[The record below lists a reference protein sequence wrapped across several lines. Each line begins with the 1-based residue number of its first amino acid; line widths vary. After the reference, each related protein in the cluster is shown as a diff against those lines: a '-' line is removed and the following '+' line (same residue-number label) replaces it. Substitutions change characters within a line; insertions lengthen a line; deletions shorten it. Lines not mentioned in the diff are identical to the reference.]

1 MPTVPRAG
9 QQRFSSRPNRKY
21 VAVSR
26 LDKRHNSFMQW
37 LPEIS
42 GFRDRLR
49 EAVRRPPDE
58 VYGALTAL
66 SRHRL
71 NALETLQLDRALQ
84 QIGSGEGQPTA
95 VRLALLG
102 SSTVDHL
109 IPGIRVAGLRHGLK
123 VHSHLGSYGQF
134 RQDLC
139 GPSAALR
146 EFGPQYIVLSL
157 TAREFIAP
165 IALGSTREEAELA
178 LQRAVE
184 DLQGLWKRARE
195 TFGATVIQQTFLDT
209 SAPLFGSFER
219 RVPAS
224 PARLVRRL
232 NELVIEAAANSQV
245 QIFDLALAAERTGL
259 DRWFECKLWLQAKM
273 QIAPHAVPEYGERLV
288 RFVAAQ
294 RGLSKKCLV
303 LDLDNTLW
311 GGVIGD
317 DGTKGILLGEGTARG
332 EAHLALQHYARDL
345 KERGIVLAVCSKND
359 PDIASRAVEEHPEMI
374 LRLKDFACFAA
385 NWQPKPENLRMIAAK
400 LNLGIDSLVFVDDN
414 PAERA
419 AVREALPMVAVP
431 ELPEDAAGY
440 VECIAQAGYF
450 ETSAFTSDDRER
462 AQRYTENL
470 IREADRGSAQDLNEF
485 LTGLNMSTA
494 YGTVQEVDV
503 PRVSQ
508 LINKTNQF
516 NPTTQR
522 YSLEQVTEFCK
533 DGANT
538 VLQFRLVDRFG
549 DNGLVSAMI
558 MRPADQQPGVLD
570 IDTWVMS
577 CRVFGRE
584 LEIEVMNIAVE
595 KARERGAGVLRG
607 KYIPSAKNVVVQD
620 LYERLGFTRIDS
632 GESETTLWQLALDS
646 YRPQP
651 TQIRRTTP
659 S

>member
-1 MPTVPRAG
+1 M
-9 QQRFSSRPNRKY
+9 
-21 VAVSR
+21 
-26 LDKRHNSFMQW
+26 LW

-49 EAVRRPPDE
+49 DAVRRPPDE
-58 VYGALTAL
+58 VFGALVGL

-84 QIGSGEGQPTA
+84 QTGAAERQPAA

-109 IPGIRVAGLRHGLK
+109 IPGIRVAGVRHGFLIR
-123 VHSHLGSYGQF
+123 SWLGSYGQY

-139 GPSAALR
+139 GPSPALR
-146 EFGPQYIVLSL
+146 EFDPQYIVLSL
-157 TAREFIAP
+157 TAREIIAP
-165 IALGSTREEAELA
+165 IALGSTSEEAELA
-178 LQRAVE
+178 LKRGVE
-184 DLQGLWKRARE
+184 DLQGLWARARE

-219 RVPAS
+219 RVPGS

-232 NELVIEAAANSQV
+232 NELVIEAAARAPV
-245 QIFDLALAAERTGL
+245 HIFDLALAAERTGL
-259 DRWFECKLWLQAKM
+259 DRWFEYKLWLQAKM

-294 RGLSKKCLV
+294 RGMSKKCLV

-317 DGTKGILLGEGTARG
+317 DGIEGIILGEGTARG
-332 EAHLALQHYARDL
+332 EAHLALQRYAKDL
-345 KERGIVLAVCSKND
+345 TERGIVLAVCSKND
-359 PDIASRAVEEHPEMI
+359 PDIASRAVDEHPEMI
-374 LRLKDFACFAA
+374 LRRKDFACFAA

-419 AVREALPMVAVP
+419 AVREALPMIAVP
-431 ELPEDAAGY
+431 ELPEDVAGY

-450 ETSAFTSDDRER
+450 ETSAFTADDRER

-470 IREADRGSAQDLNEF
+470 IREADRSSAHDLNDF
-485 LTGLNMSTA
+485 LTGLNMSSV
-494 YGTVQEVDV
+494 YGTVQEVDI
-503 PRVSQ
+503 PRVAQ

-522 YSLEQVTEFCK
+522 YSQEQITAFCQ

-538 VLQFRLVDRFG
+538 VLQFRLIDRFG

-558 MRPADQQPGVLD
+558 MRPAGPQPDVLD

-584 LEIEVMNIAVE
+584 LEFEVMNIAVE
-595 KARERGAGVLRG
+595 AARERAAGVLRA
-607 KYIPSAKNVVVQD
+607 KYIPTPKNVVVRD
-620 LYERLGFTRIDS
+620 LYEHLGFIRIDS
-632 GESETTLWQLALDS
+632 GDSETTLWQLELDS
-646 YRPQP
+646 YHARS
-651 TQIRRTTP
+651 THITRTKQL
-659 S
+659 

>member
-1 MPTVPRAG
+1 MPPVRRDG
-9 QQRFSSRPNRKY
+9 RRRFSTRRNRKY
-21 VAVSR
+21 VAVFR
-26 LDKRHNSFMQW
+26 LRTRDNSSMLW

-49 EAVRRPPDE
+49 DAVRRPPE
-58 VYGALTAL
+58 EIFGALVAL

-71 NALETLQLDRALQ
+71 SALETLQLDRALQ
-84 QIGSGEGQPTA
+84 HNDAPERQPTA

-109 IPGIRVAGLRHGLK
+109 IPGIRVAGLRHGL
-123 VHSHLGSYGQF
+123 SIRSWLGSYGQY

-139 GPSAALR
+139 GPSPALR
-146 EFGPQYIVLSL
+146 EFDPQYIVLSL
-157 TAREFIAP
+157 TAREIIAP
-165 IALGSTREEAELA
+165 IALGSTAEEAEIA
-178 LQRAVE
+178 LKRGVE
-184 DLQGLWKRARE
+184 DLQGLWARARE

-219 RVPAS
+219 RVPSS

-232 NELVIEAAANSQV
+232 NELVIEAATHV
-245 QIFDLALAAERTGL
+245 PVHIFDLALAAERTGL
-259 DRWFECKLWLQAKM
+259 DRWFERKVWLQAKM

-311 GGVIGD
+311 GGVVGD
-317 DGTKGILLGEGTARG
+317 DGIQGIILGEGTARG
-332 EAHLALQHYARDL
+332 EAHLALQRYAKDL
-345 KERGIVLAVCSKND
+345 TERGIVLAVCSKND
-359 PDIASRAVEEHPEMI
+359 PDIAGRAVDEHPEMI
-374 LRLKDFACFAA
+374 LRRRDFACFVA
-385 NWQPKPENLRMIAAK
+385 NWQPKPDNLRAIAAK

-414 PAERA
+414 PVERA

-431 ELPEDAAGY
+431 ELPDDVAGY

-450 ETSAFTSDDRER
+450 ETSAFTADDRER
-462 AQRYTENL
+462 AQRYTDNL
-470 IREADRGSAQDLNEF
+470 IREDDLDSAQDLDSF
-485 LTGLNMSTA
+485 LTGLNMSA
-494 YGTVQEVDV
+494 VYGPVQEVDI

-522 YSLEQVTEFCK
+522 YSLEEVTAFCR
-533 DGANT
+533 DEANT

-558 MRPADQQPGVLD
+558 MRPVGAQPGVLD

-577 CRVFGRE
+577 CHS
-584 LEIEVMNIAVE
+584 AVS
-595 KARERGAGVLRG
+595 
-607 KYIPSAKNVVVQD
+607 PPP
-620 LYERLGFTRIDS
+620 
-632 GESETTLWQLALDS
+632 ESILT
-646 YRPQP
+646 
-651 TQIRRTTP
+651 
-659 S
+659 

>member
-1 MPTVPRAG
+1 
-9 QQRFSSRPNRKY
+9 
-21 VAVSR
+21 
-26 LDKRHNSFMQW
+26 MQW

-49 EAVRRPPDE
+49 DAVRRPPDE
-58 VYGALTAL
+58 VFGALTAL

-84 QIGSGEGQPTA
+84 QIGTAEGRPTA

-109 IPGIRVAGLRHGLK
+109 IPGIRVAGLRHGLGI
-123 VHSHLGSYGQF
+123 HSHLGSYGQY

-139 GPSAALR
+139 GPSPALR

-178 LQRAVE
+178 LQHAVE
-184 DLQGLWKRARE
+184 DLQGLWARARE

-219 RVPAS
+219 RVPGS

-273 QIAPHAVPEYGERLV
+273 QIASHAVPEYGERLV

-470 IREADRGSAQDLNEF
+470 IREADRSSAHDLKDF
-485 LTGLNMSTA
+485 LAGLNMSTA
-494 YGTVQEVDV
+494 YGTVQEVDI
-503 PRVSQ
+503 PRVAQ

-549 DNGLVSAMI
+549 DNGLVSTMI
-558 MRPADQQPGVLD
+558 MRPAGAEPGVLD

-584 LEIEVMNIAVE
+584 LEYEVMNIAVE
-595 KARERGAGVLRG
+595 KARERGAAVLRG
-607 KYIPSAKNVVVQD
+607 KYIQSPKNAVVQD
-620 LYERLGFTRIDS
+620 LYERLGFTRLDS
-632 GESETTLWQLALDS
+632 GDRDTTLWQLTLDS
-646 YRPQP
+646 YHPQP
-651 TQIRRTTP
+651 TQIRRTT
-659 S
+659 

>member
-1 MPTVPRAG
+1 
-9 QQRFSSRPNRKY
+9 
-21 VAVSR
+21 
-26 LDKRHNSFMQW
+26 MQW

-42 GFRDRLR
+42 GFRDRLH
-49 EAVRRPPDE
+49 EALRGPADE
-58 VYGALTAL
+58 VYGALAAL

-84 QIGSGEGQPTA
+84 QIGVTESRPTA

-109 IPGIRVAGLRHGLK
+109 IPGIRVAGLRHGLGI
-123 VHSHLGSYGQF
+123 HSHLGSYGQY

-165 IALGSTREEAELA
+165 ITLGSTHEEAELA
-178 LQRAVE
+178 LHRAVE
-184 DLQGLWKRARE
+184 GLQGLWGLARE

-259 DRWFECKLWLQAKM
+259 DQWFESKLWLQAKM
-273 QIAPHAVPEYGERLV
+273 QIAPQAVPEYGERLV
-288 RFVAAQ
+288 RFVAAL

-317 DGTKGILLGEGTARG
+317 DGTNGILLGEGTARG

-470 IREADRGSAQDLNEF
+470 IREADRGSAHDLNEY
-485 LTGLNMSTA
+485 LAGLNMSTV
-494 YGTVQEVDV
+494 YGAVQEVDI
-503 PRVSQ
+503 PRVAQ

-522 YSLEQVTEFCK
+522 YSLEQVTKFCK
-533 DGANT
+533 DEANT

-549 DNGLVSAMI
+549 DNGLVSTMI
-558 MRPADQQPGVLD
+558 MRPAAQQPGVLD

-607 KYIPSAKNVVVQD
+607 KYIQSAKNVVVKD
-620 LYERLGFTRIDS
+620 LYERLGFTRIDCA
-632 GESETTLWQLALDS
+632 ERETALWQLAVDS

-651 TQIRRTTP
+651 TQIRRTTQP
-659 S
+659 

>member
-1 MPTVPRAG
+1 
-9 QQRFSSRPNRKY
+9 
-21 VAVSR
+21 
-26 LDKRHNSFMQW
+26 MQW
-37 LPEIS
+37 LPAIS

-58 VYGALTAL
+58 VRAALASL
-66 SRHRL
+66 SRYRL
-71 NALETLQLDRALQ
+71 GSLETLQLDRALQ
-84 QIGSGEGQPTA
+84 QIDAGRAPPA

-109 IPGIRVAGLRHGLK
+109 IPGIRVAGLRHGLGIQC
-123 VHSHLGSYGQF
+123 HLGSYGQY

-139 GPSAALR
+139 GPDLALR

-165 IALGSTREEAELA
+165 IALGCTAEESEHA
-178 LQRAVE
+178 LQGAVQ
-184 DLQGLWKRARE
+184 DLQGLWARARE

-219 RVPAS
+219 RVPGA

-232 NELVIEAAANSQV
+232 NDLVIDAAANSQV
-245 QIFDLALAAERTGL
+245 QIFDLALAAERSGL
-259 DRWFECKLWLQAKM
+259 DRWFERKLWMQAKM
-273 QIAPHAVPEYGERLV
+273 QIASHAVPEYGDRLV

-311 GGVIGD
+311 GGIIGD
-317 DGTKGILLGEGTARG
+317 DGIQGIHLGEGTARG
-332 EAHLALQHYARDL
+332 EAHLALQRYAKDL

-359 PDIASRAVEEHPEMI
+359 PDIASRALEEHPEMV

-385 NWQPKPENLRMIAAK
+385 NWQPKPENLRMIAEK
-400 LNLGIDSLVFVDDN
+400 LNVGIDSLVFVDDN

-450 ETSAFTSDDRER
+450 ETSAFTADDRER

-470 IREADRGSAQDLNEF
+470 IREADRSSAHDLHDF
-485 LTGLNMSTA
+485 LAGLKMSTV
-494 YGTVQEVDV
+494 YGTVQEVDI
-503 PRVSQ
+503 PRVAQ

-522 YSLEQVTEFCK
+522 YSLEEVTEFCK
-533 DGANT
+533 DGANL

-549 DNGLVSAMI
+549 DNGLVSTMI
-558 MRPADQQPGVLD
+558 MRPAGPQSAALD

-584 LEIEVMNIAVE
+584 LEYEVMNIAVE
-595 KARERGAGVLRG
+595 MARERGAGALRG
-607 KYIPSAKNVVVQD
+607 KYIQSAKNAVVQD
-620 LYERLGFTRIDS
+620 LYQRLGFTRIDS
-632 GESETTLWQLALDS
+632 DDPETALWQLALDS
-646 YRPQP
+646 YHPHP
-651 TQIRRTTP
+651 TQIHRTTQP
-659 S
+659 

>member
-1 MPTVPRAG
+1 M
-9 QQRFSSRPNRKY
+9 
-21 VAVSR
+21 
-26 LDKRHNSFMQW
+26 LW

-49 EAVRRPPDE
+49 DAVRRPPDE
-58 VYGALTAL
+58 VFGALVAL
-66 SRHRL
+66 SRYRL

-84 QIGSGEGQPTA
+84 QIGTEGQPTA

-109 IPGIRVAGLRHGLK
+109 IPGIRVAGLRHGL
-123 VHSHLGSYGQF
+123 SIRSWLGSYGQY
-134 RQDLC
+134 RQELC
-139 GPSAALR
+139 GPSPALR
-146 EFGPQYIVLSL
+146 EFDPQCIVLSL
-157 TAREFIAP
+157 TARELIAP
-165 IALGSTREEAELA
+165 IALGSSSEEAELA
-178 LQRAVE
+178 LKRGVE
-184 DLQGLWKRARE
+184 DLQGLWTRARE

-209 SAPLFGSFER
+209 STPLFGSFER
-219 RVPAS
+219 RVPGS

-232 NELVIEAAANSQV
+232 NELVIEAAAHAPV
-245 QIFDLALAAERTGL
+245 HIFDLALAAERSGL
-259 DRWFECKLWLQAKM
+259 DRWYESKLWLQAKM

-294 RGLSKKCLV
+294 RGMSKKCLV

-317 DGTKGILLGEGTARG
+317 DGIQGIVLGEGTARG
-332 EAHLALQHYARDL
+332 EAHLALQRYAKDL
-345 KERGIVLAVCSKND
+345 TERGIVLAVCSKND
-359 PDIASRAVEEHPEMI
+359 PDIAGRAVDEHPEMI
-374 LRLKDFACFAA
+374 LRRKDFACFTA
-385 NWQPKPENLRMIAAK
+385 NWQPKPENLRLIAAQ

-450 ETSAFTSDDRER
+450 ETSAFTADDRER

-470 IREADRGSAQDLNEF
+470 IREADRGSAHDLNDF
-485 LTGLNMSTA
+485 LTGLHMSTV
-494 YGTVQEVDV
+494 YGTVQEVDI
-503 PRVSQ
+503 PRVTQ

-522 YSLEQVTEFCK
+522 YSLEQITAFCQ
-533 DGANT
+533 DGANS
-538 VLQFRLVDRFG
+538 VLQFRLIDRFG

-558 MRPADQQPGVLD
+558 MRPAGPQPDVLD

-584 LEIEVMNIAVE
+584 LEFEAMNIAVE
-595 KARERGAGVLRG
+595 AARERGAGILRAT
-607 KYIPSAKNVVVQD
+607 YIPTAKNVVVRD
-620 LYERLGFTRIDS
+620 LYERLGFLRLDS
-632 GESETTLWQLALDS
+632 GDAEATLWQLELDS
-646 YRPQP
+646 YHPQS
-651 TQIRRTTP
+651 THISRTKQP
-659 S
+659 

>member
-1 MPTVPRAG
+1 
-9 QQRFSSRPNRKY
+9 
-21 VAVSR
+21 
-26 LDKRHNSFMQW
+26 MQW

-49 EAVRRPPDE
+49 DAVRRPPDE
-58 VYGALTAL
+58 VLGALVAL

-71 NALETLQLDRALQ
+71 SALETLQLDRALQ
-84 QIGSGEGQPTA
+84 QTGAAERQPNA

-102 SSTVDHL
+102 SSTIDHL
-109 IPGIRVAGLRHGLK
+109 IPGIRVAGLRHGL
-123 VHSHLGSYGQF
+123 SIRSWLGSYGQY

-139 GPSAALR
+139 GPSPALR
-146 EFGPQYIVLSL
+146 EFDPQYIVLSL
-157 TAREFIAP
+157 TAREIIAP
-165 IALGSTREEAELA
+165 ITLGSTSEEAELA
-178 LQRAVE
+178 LKRAVD
-184 DLQGLWKRARE
+184 DLQGLWARARE

-219 RVPAS
+219 RVPGS

-232 NELVIEAAANSQV
+232 NELVIEAAAHAPV
-245 QIFDLALAAERTGL
+245 HIFDLALAAERTGL
-259 DRWFECKLWLQAKM
+259 DRWYECKLWLQAKM

-294 RGLSKKCLV
+294 RGMSKKCLV

-317 DGTKGILLGEGTARG
+317 DGIQGIILGEGTARG
-332 EAHLALQHYARDL
+332 EAHLALQRYAKDL
-345 KERGIVLAVCSKND
+345 TERGIVLAVCSKND
-359 PDIASRAVEEHPEMI
+359 PDIASRAVDEHPEMI
-374 LRLKDFACFAA
+374 LRRKDFACFAA

-419 AVREALPMVAVP
+419 AVREALPMIAVP
-431 ELPEDAAGY
+431 ELPDDVAGY
-440 VECIAQAGYF
+440 VECIAEAGYF
-450 ETSAFTSDDRER
+450 ETSAFTADDRER

-470 IREADRGSAQDLNEF
+470 IREADRGSAHDLSDF
-485 LTGLNMSTA
+485 LTGLNMSTV
-494 YGTVQEVDV
+494 YGPVQEVDI
-503 PRVSQ
+503 PRVTQ

-522 YSLEQVTEFCK
+522 YSMEQITAFCR

-538 VLQFRLVDRFG
+538 VLQFRLIDRFG
-549 DNGLVSAMI
+549 DNGLVSALI
-558 MRPADQQPGVLD
+558 MRPAGPQPGVLD

-584 LEIEVMNIAVE
+584 LEFEAMNIAVE
-595 KARERGAGVLRG
+595 AARERAAGVLRA
-607 KYIPSAKNVVVQD
+607 KYIPTPKNVVVRD
-620 LYERLGFTRIDS
+620 LYDRLGFVRIDS
-632 GESETTLWQLALDS
+632 GEGEATLWQLELDS
-646 YRPQP
+646 YHPQS
-651 TQIRRTTP
+651 THISRTKQP
-659 S
+659 

>member
-1 MPTVPRAG
+1 M
-9 QQRFSSRPNRKY
+9 
-21 VAVSR
+21 
-26 LDKRHNSFMQW
+26 
-37 LPEIS
+37 
-42 GFRDRLR
+42 
-49 EAVRRPPDE
+49 
-58 VYGALTAL
+58 
-66 SRHRL
+66 
-71 NALETLQLDRALQ
+71 DRALQ
-84 QIGSGEGQPTA
+84 QIGTQGQPTP

-102 SSTVDHL
+102 ASTVDHL
-109 IPGIRVAGLRHGLK
+109 IPGIRVAGLRHGLGI
-123 VHSHLGSYGQF
+123 HTHLGSYGQY

-139 GPSAALR
+139 APNAALR
-146 EFGPQYIVLSL
+146 EFSPQYIVLSL

-165 IALGSTREEAELA
+165 ITLGSTSEEAERA
-178 LQRAVE
+178 LKSAVD
-184 DLQGLWKRARE
+184 DLQGLWARARE

-209 SAPLFGSFER
+209 AAPLFGSLER
-219 RVPAS
+219 RVPGS

-232 NELVIEAAANSQV
+232 NELVIEAAAHAQV
-245 QIFDLALAAERTGL
+245 HIFDLALAAERSGL
-259 DRWFECKLWLQAKM
+259 DRWFERKLWLQAKM
-273 QIAPHAVPEYGERLV
+273 QIAPQAVPEYGERLV

-345 KERGIVLAVCSKND
+345 KERGVVLAVCSKND
-359 PDIASRAVEEHPEMI
+359 PDIASSAVEEHPEMI

-400 LNLGIDSLVFVDDN
+400 LNIGIDSLVFVDDN

-470 IREADRGSAQDLNEF
+470 IREADRSSAHDLNDF
-485 LTGLNMSTA
+485 LAGLNMSTV
-494 YGTVQEVDV
+494 YGPVQEVDI
-503 PRVSQ
+503 PRVAQ

-533 DGANT
+533 DGTHT

-558 MRPADQQPGVLD
+558 MRPAGPQQDVLD

-584 LEIEVMNIAVE
+584 LECEVMNIAVE
-595 KARERGAGVLRG
+595 KARERGASVLRG
-607 KYIPSAKNVVVQD
+607 KYIPSAKNAVVQD
-620 LYERLGFTRIDS
+620 LYERLGFARIDS
-632 GESETTLWQLALDS
+632 GDGETQLWQLQLDS
-646 YRPQP
+646 YHPQP
-651 TQIRRTTP
+651 TQIRRTP
-659 S
+659 QP

>member
-1 MPTVPRAG
+1 
-9 QQRFSSRPNRKY
+9 
-21 VAVSR
+21 
-26 LDKRHNSFMQW
+26 MQW

-49 EAVRRPPDE
+49 DAVRRPAGE
-58 VYGALTAL
+58 VLGALVAL
-66 SRHRL
+66 SQHRL

-84 QIGSGEGQPTA
+84 QIGATNDRPPA

-109 IPGIRVAGLRHGLK
+109 IPGIRVAGLRHGLAI
-123 VHSHLGSYGQF
+123 HSYIGSYGQY

-139 GPSAALR
+139 APDAALG
-146 EFGPQYIVLSL
+146 EFAPQYIVLSL
-157 TAREFIAP
+157 TAREIIAP
-165 IALGSTREEAELA
+165 IALDATGVEAERA
-178 LQRAVE
+178 LQKGVE
-184 DLQGLWKRARE
+184 DLQGLWSRARE
-195 TFGATVIQQTFLDT
+195 TYGATVIQQTFLDT

-219 RVPAS
+219 RVPGA

-245 QIFDLALAAERTGL
+245 QIFDLALAVERSGL
-259 DRWFECKLWLQAKM
+259 DRWFERKLWLQAKM

-317 DGTKGILLGEGTARG
+317 DGIQGILLGEGTARG
-332 EAHLALQHYARDL
+332 EAHLALQRYAKDL

-359 PDIASRAVEEHPEMI
+359 PDIASQAVDEHPEMI
-374 LRLKDFACFAA
+374 LRRTDFACFAA

-450 ETSAFTSDDRER
+450 ETSAFTADDRER

-470 IREADRGSAQDLNEF
+470 IREADRDSAQDLDDF
-485 LTGLNMSTA
+485 LTGLNMSTV
-494 YGTVQEVDV
+494 YGVVKEVDL
-503 PRVSQ
+503 PRVAQ

-522 YSLEQVTEFCK
+522 YSQEQTTAFCT
-533 DGANT
+533 DAAN
-538 VLQFRLVDRFG
+538 VALQFRLIDRFG

-558 MRPADQQPGVLD
+558 MLPAGSQPLVLD

-584 LEIEVMNIAVE
+584 LEFEIMNIAVE
-595 KARERGAGVLRG
+595 TARERGAATLRAR
-607 KYIPSAKNVVVQD
+607 YIPTPKNAVVRD
-620 LYERLGFTRIDS
+620 LYESLGFVRIDS
-632 GESETTLWQLALDS
+632 GEGETTLWQLALDS
-646 YRPQP
+646 YRPQS
-651 TQIRRTTP
+651 THIRRTP
-659 S
+659 QP